1 MSTLVTTFLVEVV
14 CPSCAVPYAIPDS
27 LKESALRKTS
37 ASHPTGFREIYC
49 PNGHAW
55 HYTGKTEAMKLK
67 EQLADSERQKAW
79 AQARAERLRAE
90 AEAARRTA
98 ATYKGHATRQ
108 RKRAAAAVCPVDGCK
123 RTIQQMARHLRT
135 KHPEYVAE
143 HAHG

>member
-1 MSTLVTTFLVEVV
+1 MTTMVTTWLTEVT
-14 CPSCAVPYAIPDS
+14 CPTCAVPYAIPQE
-27 LKESALRKTS
+27 LKDQALRKTS
-37 ASHPTGFREIYC
+37 ASNPKDFKTIHC

-55 HYTGKTEAMKLK
+55 HYTGKTEAMRLK
-67 EQLADSERQKAW
+67 EQLETAERQKRW
-79 AQARAERLRAE
+79 ADARAERLRAE

-108 RKRAAAAVCPVDGCK
+108 RKRAAAAVCPVEGCQ